1 MGLTRGTELN
11 GIIRNGVRATS
22 RRHETWTVSL
32 QRPQLT
38 TSALHRVSSSPNSSS
53 VATSG
58 RSKPP
63 TANVGSTK
71 RRSAVAISPTAASSG
86 KTAPWL
92 PNWKSR
98 NSAYNSNAPKRTS
111 RSQRLKSPNSKM
123 TRKKTDQPGSLLV
136 SSAWRAVF
144 LRSGFFLRRS
154 LPPHRRVST
163 LCRCGLRCFRPPFRS
178 RYPRPFVHYHSRL
191 GSASGLLRLAVP
203 LAH

>member
-1 MGLTRGTELN
+1 MDRLDPTTPASDFRTPPRIL
-11 GIIRNGVRATS
+11 IPKLVISRDKWKVKATD
-22 RRHETWTVSL
+22 R
-32 QRPQLT
+32 
-38 TSALHRVSSSPNSSS
+38 
-53 VATSG
+53 
-58 RSKPP
+58 
-63 TANVGSTK
+63 K
-71 RRSAVAISPTAASSG
+71 RRLHKEKIAVAISPTAASSG

-92 PNWKSR
+92 PISKPR
-98 NSAYNSNAPKRTS
+98 NSNNNSIAPKRTS
-111 RSQRLKSPNSKM
+111 PRHRLKSPNSKM

-178 RYPRPFVHYHSRL
+178 RYPRPFVHDHSRL